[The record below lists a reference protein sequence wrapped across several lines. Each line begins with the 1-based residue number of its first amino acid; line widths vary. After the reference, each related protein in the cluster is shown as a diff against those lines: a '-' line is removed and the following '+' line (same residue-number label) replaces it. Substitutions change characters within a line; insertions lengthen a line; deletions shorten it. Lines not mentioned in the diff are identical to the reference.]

1 MKIQFYLFPN
11 VCLLFQL
18 YIKMSIF
25 FSRICSATFI
35 IYTFKGQKFIQT
47 FLVSKIGVLFNN
59 LPSIQITSTETH
71 P

>member
-11 VCLLFQL
+11 VCLLFQH

-25 FSRICSATFI
+25 SSKIGSATFI

-47 FLVSKIGVLFNN
+47 FLVSELGVLFNN
-59 LPSIQITSTETH
+59 MPSIQIT
-71 P
+71 

>member
-1 MKIQFYLFPN
+1 MNDGTNAESKRSMLILN
-11 VCLLFQL
+11 
-18 YIKMSIF
+18 
-25 FSRICSATFI
+25 
-35 IYTFKGQKFIQT
+35 TFKGQKFIQT